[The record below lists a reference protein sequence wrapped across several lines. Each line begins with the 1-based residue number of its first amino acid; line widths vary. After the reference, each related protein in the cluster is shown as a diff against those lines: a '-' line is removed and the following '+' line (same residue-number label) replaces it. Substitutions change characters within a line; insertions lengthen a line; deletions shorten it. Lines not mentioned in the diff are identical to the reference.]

1 VQVAVPTP
9 FDKTAHNGLEQYT
22 WDEEKKRIKVKYTF
36 NDGSFT
42 GKETVVYQKGR
53 VNPDSKNSA
62 RWQVKPWL
70 GLFYMPFWLD
80 YVVLDVDTANYSYLV
95 ASSPET
101 TGLGSWLYIMTR
113 EQCVTD
119 QYLEKLRESASK
131 AGWDM
136 SKAVRVPQQPAGA
149 NN

>member
-1 VQVAVPTP
+1 M
-9 FDKTAHNGLEQYT
+9 
-22 WDEEKKRIKVKYTF
+22 
-36 NDGSFT
+36 
-42 GKETVVYQKGR
+42 
-53 VNPDSKNSA
+53 
-62 RWQVKPWL
+62 

-119 QYLEKLRESASK
+119 QYLEKLRASASK